1 MNLHFLKIKKNQINL
16 QSRMEENETKVLEG
30 DALMEFFNKENAV
43 VEKKEKS
50 DSLEA
55 HFEKENTTEEIT
67 PEPKSEVKPTSAEA
81 KTKPVE
87 APKPSVY
94 TDLIKEYIEEGDW
107 TDGAIEI
114 EGEEGEVVQVNL
126 LDLKDVTP
134 EQFKQIKAGQKA
146 LREEELKNKYISKE
160 GIDEN
165 TLKILEIKRAGG
177 DTRELFQMQ
186 AEIVNPLD
194 SLDLDDERVHE
205 YLVRQR
211 LSTNPDLDQ
220 EDINNKVA
228 RMKANFTLDTEA
240 KKIITEVN
248 TNFGLAIEQ
257 KQKEHTASVERA
269 QEEQKEFRKKMTQ
282 TYRELKLNDN
292 VVKNLVENTS
302 KFDEY
307 GLTNVDKAFFEAKK
321 NPEVF
326 AKIAYL
332 ILDEKGFNEFQGVKI
347 KNNVTKETIKTI
359 FKISPKAAN
368 ASSASQEASLEKYF
382 ENNK

>member
-1 MNLHFLKIKKNQINL
+1 
-16 QSRMEENETKVLEG
+16 MEENETQVLEG
-30 DALMEFFNKENAV
+30 DALMEFFNKENSV
-43 VEKKEKS
+43 VEKEEKS
-50 DSLEA
+50 DSLES
-55 HFEKENTTEEIT
+55 HFEKENTAEEIS
-67 PEPKSEVKPTSAEA
+67 PEIKSEEKPTKKEA
-81 KTKPVE
+81 PAKPVE
-87 APKPSVY
+87 APKASVY
-94 TDLIKEYIEEGDW
+94 TELIKEYIEEGDW

-114 EGEEGEVVQVNL
+114 EGEEGEVIQVNL

-146 LREEELKNKYISKE
+146 LREEELKSKYISKE

-165 TLKILEIKRAGG
+165 TLKILEIKKAGG
-177 DTRELFQMQ
+177 DTRELFQIQ

-248 TNFGLAIEQ
+248 TNFGIAIEQ
-257 KQKEHTASVERA
+257 KQKEHAESVAKA
-269 QEEQKEFRKKMTQ
+269 QEEQKEFKKKMTQ
-282 TYRELKLNDN
+282 TYRDLKLNDN
-292 VVKNLVENTS
+292 VVKNLVESTS

-307 GLTNVDKAFFEAKK
+307 GLTNVDKAFFESKK
-321 NPEVF
+321 NPELF

-359 FKISPKAAN
+359 FKISPKASN
-368 ASSASQEASLEKYF
+368 ATSASQEASLEKYF

>member
-1 MNLHFLKIKKNQINL
+1 
-16 QSRMEENETKVLEG
+16 MEVNETKVLEG
-30 DALMEFFNKENAV
+30 NELLEFFNKENGEIE
-43 VEKKEKS
+43 VEKKV
-50 DSLEA
+50 DSLES
-55 HFEKENTTEEIT
+55 HFKKENTPEEKEPVPAPKSDT
-67 PEPKSEVKPTSAEA
+67 EPKV
-81 KTKPVE
+81 VE
-87 APKPSVY
+87 SPKSSVY

-114 EGEEGEVVQVNL
+114 EGEDGEVIQVDL

-146 LREEELKNKYISKE
+146 LKEEELKNKYISKE

-165 TLKILEIKRAGG
+165 TLKILEIKKAGG

-186 AEIVNPLD
+186 AELVNPLD

-257 KQKEHTASVERA
+257 KQKEHIAATEKA
-269 QEEQKEFRKKMTQ
+269 QEEQKNFKKKMTQ
-282 TYRELKLNDN
+282 TYRDLKLDDN
-292 VVKNLVENTS
+292 IVKNLVENTA

-321 NPEVF
+321 NPELF

-359 FKISPKAAN
+359 FKIPSKSTNSNA
-368 ASSASQEASLEKYF
+368 ASSEASLEKYF